1 MNKKSIIAHACFSA
15 LCAYALHRS
24 TTIIC
29 KRVGLR
35 DSLTTRVHTSHLFFK
50 CIALPLHWVL

>member
-50 CIALPLHWVL
+50 CIALPLH